1 MPPTRRSRTSGGP
14 VAKGNQRAL
23 SFSNSK
29 VTKNTAAPRAKED
42 SVPSPPTKAIDVGHV
57 TSEAAVAQQA
67 QAEISRSRTAEEQQ
81 ALRVTDAQIR
91 RYWKAREAERRTPRV
106 HQEELGVE
114 EKILRLFDMSSQ
126 YGVCV
131 PPLPLPCHP
140 RAGLRVLII
149 VGWCSRRLGLR
160 G

>member
-1 MPPTRRSRTSGGP
+1 MPPTRRSRNSGGP

-29 VTKNTAAPRAKED
+29 VTKNNAAPRAKENAL
-42 SVPSPPTKAIDVGHV
+42 PSPPTKAVDIDVGHV

-67 QAEISRSRTAEEQQ
+67 QAEINRSRTAEEEQ

-106 HQEELGVE
+106 HQEELSVE

-126 YGVCV
+126 YGVRI
-131 PPLPLPCHP
+131 PFPSPLPPP
-140 RAGLRVLII
+140 GGI
-149 VGWCSRRLGLR
+149 VSADYR
-160 G
+160 GAV